1 MKFADTDFEPVRL
14 LTPRTDPIPLVCD
27 SPHSGSIYPQDFQ
40 TILPVSVLRIAEDA
54 YVDELWEAVPDH
66 GGTLLCAEFPRSY
79 IDVNREPD
87 DIDPNILAEPWNG
100 EVNPT
105 EKSRL
110 GFGLFWHSMDG
121 HPMYDRKLWVGE
133 LENRISSYYEPYHL
147 ALWRCLEEA
156 VERFGMVWHLNLHS
170 MPSNSYSLL
179 KHGGDKQLAD
189 FVLGDRDGTTCD
201 PTLTGIIEDYLR
213 GRGYTVARND
223 PFKGV
228 ALVARVG
235 RPAEHRH
242 SLQIEVNRKLYMNE
256 STFEKTEGFD
266 RLKQDLDGL
275 TAHLSEFIRGLM
287 A

>member
-1 MKFADTDFEPVRL
+1 
-14 LTPRTDPIPLVCD
+14 
-27 SPHSGSIYPQDFQ
+27 
-40 TILPVSVLRIAEDA
+40 
-54 YVDELWEAVPDH
+54 
-66 GGTLLCAEFPRSY
+66 
-79 IDVNREPD
+79 
-87 DIDPNILAEPWNG
+87 PWNG

-133 LENRISSYYEPYHL
+133 LENRISSYYEPYHH

-275 TAHLSEFIRGLM
+275 TAHLSEFIR
-287 A
+287 

>member
-40 TILPVSVLRIAEDA
+40 TILPVSVLRVAEDA

-133 LENRISSYYEPYHL
+133 LENRISSYYEPYHH
-147 ALWRCLEEA
+147 ALWQCLEEA

-213 GRGYTVARND
+213 GCGYTVARND

-256 STFEKTEGFD
+256 STFEKTEGFV

-275 TAHLSEFIRGLM
+275 TAHLREFIRGLM